1 MINKLEEI
9 NCSNISIVGTLYD
22 YEYPLWI
29 LLKSKSSNKKIQLN
43 HINVQNISTI
53 LQKTHITKNSCAVFH
68 FTANNLGPSLNLKN
82 TEEFRG
88 KFKNEIELNGISLY
102 Y

>member
-1 MINKLEEI
+1 MINKLAEI

-29 LLKSKSSNKKIQLN
+29 LFKNKSSNKKIQLN
-43 HINVQNISTI
+43 HINVQNISAI

-88 KFKNEIELNGISLY
+88 KFKNEIKLNGISLY